1 MSRSDQESYACNRA
15 GAERLDE
22 RKARIRHLNDELRRL
37 FVGGRIMVTSGVQ
50 ALATDHLARALRQVS
65 CFADFN
71 PDNDS
76 HDEHDFG
83 AVEVAGQRIFW
94 KIDCYD
100 KQLEYGS
107 PDAAD
112 PAVTA
117 RVLTIMLAS
126 EY

>member
-1 MSRSDQESYACNRA
+1 MSRSNEEGYAANTASYTAQEVRQAT
-15 GAERLDE
+15 
-22 RKARIRHLNDELRRL
+22 IRHLNDQLRRL
-37 FVGGRIMVTSGVQ
+37 FAGGRVMITSGIRKLGSQAVQ
-50 ALATDHLARALRQVS
+50 QVLDAV
-65 CFADFN
+65 CRFAAFN
-71 PDNDS
+71 PDNDP

-83 AVEVAGQRIFW
+83 AVDVAGQRVFW

-100 KQLEYGS
+100 EQLEYGS
-107 PDAAD
+107 PDPAD